1 MLGKTQVYEYVSKLR
16 AKALLSIN
24 KDYDAQL
31 EAAIEA
37 YLNDPENV
45 ELKTAIENYLRYSSL
60 LEKEVQTITRI
71 SGKSLN
77 LSFSDVMFQL
87 FRSWSPMS
95 AETVNVIQADREIMI
110 KKVKDEY
117 RKIEAIVKGQ
127 RNGQAAKEKLIALG
141 FDVEYL
147 NKQENYPVVINPQ
160 TITVDKSLLFP
171 CKENFV

>member
-1 MLGKTQVYEYVSKLR
+1 MLGKTQVYEYLGKLR
-16 AKALLSIN
+16 SKALDAIN

-31 EAAIEA
+31 KAAIET
-37 YLNDPENV
+37 YLNDPANV
-45 ELKTAIENYLRYSSL
+45 ELKNAIENYLKYSSL
-60 LEKEVQTITRI
+60 LSKEAQTITRI
-71 SGKSLN
+71 TGKSLN
-77 LSFSDVMFQL
+77 VSVTDVMFQL

-95 AETVNVIQADREIMI
+95 AETVNVVQADREIMI

-117 RKIEAIVKGQ
+117 RKIEDIVRSK
-127 RNGQAAKEKLIALG
+127 RNGQAAKEELIKLG

-147 NKQENYPVVINPQ
+147 TKKEYYPVVINPQ